1 MKEYSEWVAGL
12 RHRPTIFDA
21 EAILKKDYPLK
32 LPDRR
37 YLHMWNSPEISEF
50 RGVQTNINA
59 FEEKQAR
66 VEAEQAQIK
75 QIGREQGLNTVDIT
89 QVADILSRQERSMTA
104 MQQSMA
110 DLGAVHMQQEAG
122 RRQEMQSMFERLAV
136 GQAGAEN
143 RARVVEEANQRNVDM
158 LMADRD
164 RVHTTAASAGSV
176 VNNNVDNTQI
186 DSSTHVHQTFV
197 DQNVHNQ
204 MLSLVQHNSHQFG
217 AYMQQNNMNQEQMM
231 TLLHRFATQR
241 PEAIIHYL
249 PSPEASTMMQID
261 SAPPPAPEHAPLAIR
276 QNRGVIRTAAP
287 ADPPTNPQ
295 QPGLPPDPPPPPGG
309 WAGVLPGPSRA
320 IRTPAP
326 ERFDPISGTRG
337 RSLAVKAAPAVSVPV
352 VAPAPVVAQAP
363 VAPTPA
369 PAPVPTIGDAQ
380 HFRMQT
386 PPRATTTDVPKRA
399 APAKPKPRAKSR
411 VPDDV
416 EQVPVAAKPRGRS
429 ARRKA
434 DEEDPRIDPKQIPP
448 RSRSRQK
455 PAPEE
460 PDSVPVPRPR
470 SSSRKAQPTKSDE
483 TPFPKSRSASR
494 KPLGADADMPDR
506 VPAPKPRGRSNSA
519 IPLHDYEATPVPRGR
534 STSRKVPPAP
544 SDETPFPKSRSASR
558 KPLEADAEMSD
569 VIPQH
574 VPKKK
579 PISVRLKL
587 HQPRGK
593 RRVAAAVAADPAP
606 ESATISKIAQ
616 VLAPDV
622 LTIPKATPARAPKMA
637 KIPEAP
643 PQGNRQ
649 MKVQKVNLKGVIK
662 DYGSLK
668 NKPLIAKLMQN
679 LDAGFQE
686 IDKQA
691 QRKRRVKNVQI
702 MHDLRDPIAVA

>member
-75 QIGREQGLNTVDIT
+75 QIGREQGLNTTDIT

-176 VNNNVDNTQI
+176 VNNNVDNRQM

-287 ADPPTNPQ
+287 ANPPTNPQ

-337 RSLAVKAAPAVSVPV
+337 RSLAVKAAPSVPVSV

-363 VAPTPA
+363 IAPTHA
-369 PAPVPTIGDAQ
+369 PTPVPTIGDAQ

-494 KPLGADADMPDR
+494 KPLGADA
-506 VPAPKPRGRSNSA
+506 
-519 IPLHDYEATPVPRGR
+519 
-534 STSRKVPPAP
+534 
-544 SDETPFPKSRSASR
+544 
-558 KPLEADAEMSD
+558 EMSD

-679 LDAGFQE
+679 LDVGFQE